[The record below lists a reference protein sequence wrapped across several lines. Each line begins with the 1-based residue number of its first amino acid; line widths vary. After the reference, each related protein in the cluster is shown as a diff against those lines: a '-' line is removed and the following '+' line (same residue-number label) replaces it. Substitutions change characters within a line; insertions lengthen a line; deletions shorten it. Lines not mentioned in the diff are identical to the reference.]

1 MLSRKGPQFIRG
13 SRNVEIREHDEEH
26 ASGEKRLEP
35 RNGRSLN
42 AHRQHCAKR
51 ICPTTTNNE
60 RRGTERYKPPGA
72 QHNRHMLLAHPQSD
86 YRNTWGVT
94 RQLTKGSLQW

>member
-1 MLSRKGPQFIRG
+1 MLIRKGPHFIRG

-42 AHRQHCAKR
+42 AHRQHCANENLSHDEHK
-51 ICPTTTNNE
+51 E

-72 QHNRHMLLAHPQSD
+72 Q
-86 YRNTWGVT
+86 T
-94 RQLTKGSLQW
+94 